1 MYDRSF
7 PFAEIKIKPKNLETP
22 WFSKTLKK
30 SSKTKQRPYINFL
43 KNKSIYSEEKC
54 KSYKSIFEK
63 CKIKS
68 RKSYYASL
76 LNKYKYDS
84 MQTWQVMKKI
94 TGKQKSESS
103 SLSKTRKTKQR
114 IIEKKAKLQKNLK
127 NVSLM

>member
-103 SLSKTRKTKQR
+103 SLSKTRKLSKELSRRKRNCKR
-114 IIEKKAKLQKNLK
+114 I
-127 NVSLM
+127 

>member
-63 CKIKS
+63 WKIKS

-76 LNKYKYDS
+76 LNKNKYDS

>member
-22 WFSKTLKK
+22 WYSKTLKK
-30 SSKTKQRPYINFL
+30 SSKTKQRQYINFL

>member
-94 TGKQKSESS
+94 TGKQNPVLYQKLEK
-103 SLSKTRKTKQR
+103 LSKELSRRKRNCKR
-114 IIEKKAKLQKNLK
+114 I
-127 NVSLM
+127 

>member
-68 RKSYYASL
+68 RKSCYASL

>member
-22 WFSKTLKK
+22 WYSKTLKK

-68 RKSYYASL
+68 RKSDYASL

>member
-1 MYDRSF
+1 MHDGSF
-7 PFAEIKIKPKNLETP
+7 PLAEIKIKPKNLETP
-22 WFSKTLKK
+22 WFSTWLKK
-30 SSKTKQRPYINFL
+30 SSTTKQRPYINFL
-43 KNKSIYSEEKC
+43 KNKSTYSEEKC

-76 LNKYKYDS
+76 LNKYKYGS

-94 TGKQKSESS
+94 TGKQKIESS

-114 IIEKKAKLQKNLK
+114 ITEKKAKLQKNFK

>member
-22 WFSKTLKK
+22 WFSKTLKR

-54 KSYKSIFEK
+54 KSYKSIFGK

>member
-1 MYDRSF
+1 
-7 PFAEIKIKPKNLETP
+7 
-22 WFSKTLKK
+22 
-30 SSKTKQRPYINFL
+30 
-43 KNKSIYSEEKC
+43 
-54 KSYKSIFEK
+54 
-63 CKIKS
+63 
-68 RKSYYASL
+68 
-76 LNKYKYDS
+76 

>member
-22 WFSKTLKK
+22 WYSKTLKK
-30 SSKTKQRPYINFL
+30 SSKTKQRQYINFL

-94 TGKQKSESS
+94 TGKQKTESS

>member
-22 WFSKTLKK
+22 QFSKTLKK

>member
-22 WFSKTLKK
+22 WYSKTLKK

-68 RKSYYASL
+68 RKSCYVSL

-94 TGKQKSESS
+94 TGKQKTESS

>member
-22 WFSKTLKK
+22 WYSKTLKK

-84 MQTWQVMKKI
+84 MQTWQVMKTI

>member
-30 SSKTKQRPYINFL
+30 SSKTKQRPYINFS

-54 KSYKSIFEK
+54 KSYKGIFEK

>member
-1 MYDRSF
+1 MHNRSF
-7 PFAEIKIKPKNLETP
+7 PLAEIKIKPKNLETP
-22 WFSKTLKK
+22 WFSKRLKK
-30 SSKTKQRPYINFL
+30 PSKTKQRPYINFL
-43 KNKSIYSEEKC
+43 KNKTFILKKNVKAIKVFL
-54 KSYKSIFEK
+54 KSV
-63 CKIKS
+63 KIKS

-94 TGKQKSESS
+94 TGKQKTESS

>member
-22 WFSKTLKK
+22 WYSKTLKK
-30 SSKTKQRPYINFL
+30 SSKTKQRQYINFL

-114 IIEKKAKLQKNLK
+114 IIDKKAKLQKNLK